1 MASPADLC
9 RLISDVSMVPTRSLT
24 PSQCEYPL
32 ADPPFEH
39 TLVANFFFS
48 FLVEH
53 SSLGRPGWV
62 VHKLCAQRAIYDESE
77 LKRADLWPGPAIP
90 LRWAHSMSNCVW
102 RFPSDID
109 TPHGC
114 HSTFR
119 KWYRICAAQRAFHS
133 NLKEENDDPIAVAKG
148 TGCKFSFLLIC
159 SSVLCVSVCA
169 FYYYLIFFFLFAL
182 CAVTIAS
189 ATQLRAHYYNTQFM
203 QTATS
208 RVARQVKIMIA
219 IMDRFLNVE
228 WREMVTVG
236 PAVIETRQCAL
247 LAHMHLYSKC
257 VHGCMSAVAFLCPS
271 GLFAQISIYTS
282 QRYC

>member
-1 MASPADLC
+1 MRTDDRGGQCSPSAHEFIIDKKKKKTIQQARHNSIRWEWESQTFGHHLSRPRVKNCHRKCPPQIWREREKKEGVQCGMASPADLC

-39 TLVANFFFS
+39 TLVAIFFFFS
-48 FLVEH
+48 RRAFI
-53 SSLGRPGWV
+53 SAARWPGWV
-62 VHKLCAQRAIYDESE
+62 VHKLCARRAIYDESE

-133 NLKEENDDPIAVAKG
+133 NWKEENDDPIAVAKG

-159 SSVLCVSVCA
+159 SSVLCVCVIFLS
-169 FYYYLIFFFLFAL
+169 LNIFFFF
-182 CAVTIAS
+182 S
-189 ATQLRAHYYNTQFM
+189 F
-203 QTATS
+203 
-208 RVARQVKIMIA
+208 
-219 IMDRFLNVE
+219 FL
-228 WREMVTVG
+228 
-236 PAVIETRQCAL
+236 P
-247 LAHMHLYSKC
+247 C
-257 VHGCMSAVAFLCPS
+257 V
-271 GLFAQISIYTS
+271 Q
-282 QRYC
+282 